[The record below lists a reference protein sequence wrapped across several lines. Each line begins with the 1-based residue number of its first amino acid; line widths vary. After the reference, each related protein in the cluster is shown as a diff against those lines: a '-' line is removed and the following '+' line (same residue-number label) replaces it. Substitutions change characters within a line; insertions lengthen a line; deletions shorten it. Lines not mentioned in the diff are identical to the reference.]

1 MRISKFKNKEIF
13 EILNKAKNGNKIVE
27 ICEEY
32 GISRQ
37 TFYNL
42 NKKYK
47 DLDLVQIKQII
58 DLENEII
65 KLKKELEKKEQEIT
79 IFKGIIKKI

>member
-13 EILNKAKNGNKIVE
+13 EILEKAKNGNKIVK

-32 GISRQ
+32 RISRQ

-47 DLDLVQIKQII
+47 DLDLEQIKQII

-65 KLKKELEKKEQEIT
+65 KLKKELEKKEQGIA
-79 IFKGIIKKI
+79 IFRDIIKKI